1 MFAVVGEALVDV
13 VNGSVYPGGSPA
25 NVALGLARLGRPVR
39 LWTRLGRDPYGDL
52 IREHLQRS
60 GVDVPVDS
68 IDEVPTSSAIATLD
82 ERGSATYEFD
92 IFWDVKLPDNLPDD
106 VIALHTGSLATALA
120 PGRDAVASLVRREH
134 DRQRRSISLDLNV
147 RPSLVDDRGE
157 LLDRLAQL
165 IPWANVVKMSEEDLH
180 YLWPSDTPRAVAER
194 LVSRGA
200 PALVVVTRGGDG
212 ALAATPR
219 TVVEVPAPA
228 VEVVDTVGAGDAFTT
243 GLLDALA
250 TAELLGAGKAA
261 VLAELSDDDVRSL
274 LDAAGLVAAITCS
287 RAGANPPTADELAT
301 YRTKHSA
308 GRRHQAPH
316 PSPQQR

>member
-13 VNGSVYPGGSPA
+13 VKGSAYPGGSPA

-68 IDEVPTSSAIATLD
+68 LDEVPTSSAIATLD

-92 IFWDVKLPDNLPDD
+92 ILWDVKLPDNLPDD

-134 DRQRRSISLDLNV
+134 DRQQRTISLDLNV

-157 LLDRLAQL
+157 LLGRLAQL
-165 IPWANVVKMSEEDLH
+165 IPLANVVKMSAEDLD
-180 YLWPSDTPRAVAER
+180 YLWPNDAPRTVAER

-200 PALVVVTRGGDG
+200 PTLVVVTRGGDG

-219 TVVEVPAPA
+219 TVVEVPAPD
-228 VEVVDTVGAGDAFTT
+228 VEVVDTVGAGDAFTA

-250 TAELLGAGKAA
+250 SAELLGAGKAA

-274 LDAAGLVAAITCS
+274 LNAAGLVAAITCS
-287 RAGANPPTADELAT
+287 RAGANPPTADELTT

-308 GRRHQAPH
+308 WRRHQTPH